1 VVHLA
6 SCATG
11 NSRPSYISRIIFVRL
26 GEDSYRRKPSACAR
40 RAAISLIGEAMNKVN
55 IGIIGTGWCGGIRA
69 EACAASPYV
78 SELHIA
84 EIKEERLKEVAQ
96 KTRPATATTDYRKLL
111 ENKNINSIII
121 SATPETTHYP
131 MARESLLAGKHVFL
145 EKPIALELS
154 EADELI
160 SLAREKSL
168 LFTIGYSQRFNPK
181 FAYVKRSIEDG
192 TVGQPV
198 SALVSRHITR
208 NLGNKI
214 GGRIKLSP
222 AAMEATHDIDF
233 ILWCFAPRK
242 PIRVYAQQVNKI
254 MRPTH
259 NVPDCVWIVV
269 TLDDGCVFTIGAGW
283 VLPPAYPNFSST
295 WIEMVGTE
303 GAIMVDD
310 THRDV
315 SLNTMKRGIEFPIS
329 TMPGEKVAHVYAG
342 PMEAETIHFL
352 ECVAMGRQPL
362 VTAEHAR
369 MVMQVY
375 QAADISAEEGRP
387 VDILPE
393 GLRADWQA
401 GAGDSAASR
410 RAPVIS

>member
-1 VVHLA
+1 MKQV
-6 SCATG
+6 G
-11 NSRPSYISRIIFVRL
+11 
-26 GEDSYRRKPSACAR
+26 
-40 RAAISLIGEAMNKVN
+40 

-69 EACAASPYV
+69 ETCAASPYV
-78 SELHIA
+78 SALHLA
-84 EIKEERLKEVAQ
+84 EIRPERLKEVAG
-96 KTRPATATTDYRKLL
+96 KTNPATTTSDYRTLL
-111 ENKNINSIII
+111 DNPTIDAIVI

-131 MARESLLAGKHVFL
+131 MAHDSLMAGKHVFL

-160 SLAREKSL
+160 ALAHSNKL

-181 FAYVKRSIEDG
+181 FAYVKRSIDDG
-192 TVGQPV
+192 TIGQPV

-233 ILWCFAPRK
+233 VLWCFAPRR
-242 PIRVYAQQVNKI
+242 PIRVYAQEVRKI
-254 MRPTH
+254 MQSTH
-259 NVPDCVWIVV
+259 NVPDCVWIIV

-303 GAIMVDD
+303 GSIMVDD

-352 ECVAMGRQPL
+352 ECVAKGQQPL

-375 QAADISAEEGRP
+375 QAADKSAEEGRP
-387 VDILPE
+387 VEIVSGQLVGPHPPSHAE
-393 GLRADWQA
+393 SINSATADLT
-401 GAGDSAASR
+401 
-410 RAPVIS
+410 

>member
-1 VVHLA
+1 
-6 SCATG
+6 
-11 NSRPSYISRIIFVRL
+11 
-26 GEDSYRRKPSACAR
+26 
-40 RAAISLIGEAMNKVN
+40 M
-55 IGIIGTGWCGGIRA
+55 
-69 EACAASPYV
+69 
-78 SELHIA
+78 
-84 EIKEERLKEVAQ
+84 
-96 KTRPATATTDYRKLL
+96 
-111 ENKNINSIII
+111 
-121 SATPETTHYP
+121 
-131 MARESLLAGKHVFL
+131 
-145 EKPIALELS
+145 ALELS

-160 SLAREKSL
+160 ALARSKNL

-181 FAYVKRSIEDG
+181 FAYVKRSIDDG
-192 TVGQPV
+192 TIGQAV

-233 ILWCFAPRK
+233 VLWCFAPRR
-242 PIRVYAQQVNKI
+242 PVRVYAQEVRKI
-254 MRPTH
+254 MQATH
-259 NVPDCVWIVV
+259 NVPDCVWIIV

-303 GAIMVDD
+303 GSIMVDD

-352 ECVAMGRQPL
+352 ECVAKGRQPL
-362 VTAEHAR
+362 VTPEHAR

-375 QAADISAEEGRP
+375 QAADQSAEEGRP
-387 VDILPE
+387 IEITP
-393 GLRADWQA
+393 ADRSSEPPPSQQA
-401 GAGDSAASR
+401 DSIKNATADR
-410 RAPVIS
+410 T

>member
-1 VVHLA
+1 MKQV
-6 SCATG
+6 S
-11 NSRPSYISRIIFVRL
+11 
-26 GEDSYRRKPSACAR
+26 
-40 RAAISLIGEAMNKVN
+40 

-69 EACAASPYV
+69 ETCAASPYV
-78 SELHIA
+78 SALHLA
-84 EIKEERLKEVAQ
+84 EIKPERLKEVAGI
-96 KTRPATATTDYRKLL
+96 TEPATATSDYRALL
-111 ENKNINSIII
+111 NNSTIDGIII

-131 MARESLLAGKHVFL
+131 MAKESLLSGKHVFL

-160 SLAREKSL
+160 ALARSKNL

-181 FAYVKRSIEDG
+181 FAYVKRSIDDG
-192 TVGQPV
+192 TIGQPV

-233 ILWCFAPRK
+233 VLWCFAPRR
-242 PIRVYAQQVNKI
+242 PVRVYAQEVRKI
-254 MRPTH
+254 MQSTH

-303 GAIMVDD
+303 GSIMVDD

-352 ECVAMGRQPL
+352 ECLAKGKPPL

-375 QAADISAEEGRP
+375 QAADQSAESGVPIEIPP
-387 VDILPE
+387 VERVSQPLTAMQTDSIKSAT
-393 GLRADWQA
+393 AD
-401 GAGDSAASR
+401 R
-410 RAPVIS
+410 T